1 MRRIDRSRRAQF
13 VAIALTGALSLPS
26 SATTQVRWTPVTA
39 GFPRTAAEVNGF
51 TAHTRHAEMWAYLEQ
66 LRGATTEM
74 RLGSYGQTR
83 EGRELPYAIFSR
95 PLVSE
100 PWEAMALG
108 RPIVLL
114 AANVHGG
121 ERTFREG
128 LMILMRDLATPGTAA
143 NDLLDDVTILVAP
156 QINPDGFE
164 ASERGQRGNSWGIDL
179 NRDYVK
185 LEHPSIANYVKNLIG
200 AWRPHLFI
208 DGHNGGARP
217 YNLNYQCTSH
227 YDSMLELTLLCDDE
241 IFPAINAKLETEGM
255 RSWYY
260 TGGDEDE
267 WRTGGSQ
274 IRIGRNYGG
283 LVNSVGMLFEAPS
296 QDLQTGARAG
306 YLGYL
311 TVVEFVVDNA
321 DRLIDLVNRA
331 RAETIAMGAT
341 PYGDVAVEMEY
352 AAEDYPV
359 SYDLVRGGG
368 RNAPPG
374 TPVDTI
380 HVTGARLMK
389 KPVATKLRPRPW
401 AYVLPRDAED
411 AVAMLLRHGIT
422 VERLLEPTTLEVDA
436 YTIADVTYERQYNHA
451 AVTRIHVGEVVTQTR
466 DFPVGTYVVPT
477 AQYLGRLVTHML
489 EVETEDNVVYW
500 NTMDAWVP
508 RPGSE
513 PGGGRR
519 GGFAGRGGRGGRGG
533 GRGGQQAGPPVAPI
547 FKLMRPTALSSRVI
561 DHDR

>member
-1 MRRIDRSRRAQF
+1 
-13 VAIALTGALSLPS
+13 
-26 SATTQVRWTPVTA
+26 
-39 GFPRTAAEVNGF
+39 
-51 TAHTRHAEMWAYLEQ
+51 MWDYLEQ
-66 LRGATTEM
+66 LRGVTTEM

-227 YDSMLELTLLCDDE
+227 YDSMLELTLLCDNE

-368 RNAPPG
+368 RNDPPG

-422 VERLLEPTTLEVDA
+422 VERLLQPTTLEVDA

-513 PGGGRR
+513 PSGGRR

-561 DHDR
+561 DHAR